1 MSRKLTFA
9 NWVWKVANIVEGV
22 SWIQIR
28 NLISQKRFLQF
39 KTKSLIWPLLMAI
52 KLYWILFWQC
62 SCPNLIFRKR
72 HFQELATKSQKHV
85 LVKISSTKMSYN
97 IYNIYNRHLRN
108 DARSIF
114 RERETET
121 HTQRETHRERHTQR
135 ESREREREILA
146 TFHINILFLVFY
158 VNIQPSCS
166 KTKREYF
173 NIKIRPLIRET

>member
-1 MSRKLTFA
+1 MPRKLTFA

-28 NLISQKRFLQF
+28 NLISRKIFLQF

-72 HFQELATKSQKHV
+72 HFQELTTKSQKHV

-97 IYNIYNRHLRN
+97 IYNIYNRHFRN

-114 RERETET
+114 RD
-121 HTQRETHRERHTQR
+121 
-135 ESREREREILA
+135 REREKILA
-146 TFHINILFLVFY
+146 TFQINILFLVFY

-173 NIKIRPLIRET
+173 NIKIRLLIRET

>member
-1 MSRKLTFA
+1 MPRKLTFA

-28 NLISQKRFLQF
+28 NLISRKIFLQF

-52 KLYWILFWQC
+52 KVYWILFWQC

-72 HFQELATKSQKHV
+72 HFQELTTKSQKHV

-108 DARSIF
+108 DAQSIF
-114 RERETET
+114 RD
-121 HTQRETHRERHTQR
+121 
-135 ESREREREILA
+135 REREKILA
-146 TFHINILFLVFY
+146 TFQINILFLVFY

-173 NIKIRPLIRET
+173 NIKIRLLIRET

>member
-9 NWVWKVANIVEGV
+9 NWVWKVANILEGV

-121 HTQRETHRERHTQR
+121 HTQRERHTER
-135 ESREREREILA
+135 ESRERERFLQ
-146 TFHINILFLVFY
+146 LFTSIFY
-158 VNIQPSCS
+158 S
-166 KTKREYF
+166 
-173 NIKIRPLIRET
+173 